1 MKTIHI
7 KEENINENKNI
18 QIDHRILASK
28 SAQNHFRYF
37 FLTKHFPTINV
48 IDMGVNDEQKSE
60 GAIDEHE

>member
-48 IDMGVNDEQKSE
+48 IDMGVND
-60 GAIDEHE
+60 A